1 MSYDLRPYQRAAAT
15 AGVLAL
21 TDGRPKDHPLIIA
34 PTGSGKSLVGAEI
47 ISRLDEPSI
56 VLQPNREIL
65 LQNQAKLRSY
75 GIEPAVWSA
84 SMSSKETGDGVTLAT
99 IGSVVKHPEG
109 FRHIRFAI
117 VDECHLVNSSPSKST
132 GKPGQYRQFFD
143 ALPKVRILG
152 LTATPWR
159 MASNSLGTEQRFLTR
174 TQEKTFRRVVH
185 YTQIGDLFDPAYA
198 TGDPSIEPGKAYLCP
213 LKYKRVKVFKHEQL
227 ELNSVASDFT
237 DESVRR
243 ALTGSDFNLRMVDGI
258 RTLLAADRRHIAA
271 FTHFVDGDGG
281 AKDIAGRLAPDAA
294 VVYAGMPT
302 GLRRRILEAFQ
313 TGEIPVVVNV
323 GILALGFDFPALEAV
338 VVGAPTMSLGK
349 WYQMIGRVVRTHP
362 GKEFAEVI
370 DLCGNLERFGRIE
383 NLELRPGIKGARGLP
398 WAFWSTNRLDA
409 DGEPLPDRQM
419 TNKIVPPPDTPASRR
434 SKYWAKRS
442 RR

>member
-1 MSYDLRPYQRAAAT
+1 MSYDLRPYQRAGAA

-21 TDGRPKDHPLIIA
+21 TDGRPKDHPLIVM
-34 PTGSGKSLVGAEI
+34 PTGSGKSLVGAEV
-47 ISRLDEPSI
+47 ISQLRNHGPSI
-56 VLQPNREIL
+56 VLQPSGEIL

-99 IGSVVKHPEG
+99 IKSVVEHTEA
-109 FRHIRFAI
+109 FRHIKFAV
-117 VDECHLVNSSPSKST
+117 VDECHLVNSAHNQST

-143 ALPKVRILG
+143 ALPGVRILG

-159 MASNSLGTEQRFLTR
+159 MASNSHGTEQRFLTR
-174 TQEKTFRRVVH
+174 TQKKTFKRVVH
-185 YTQIGDLFDPAYA
+185 YTQIGDLFRD
-198 TGDPSIEPGKAYLCP
+198 GYLCP
-213 LKYKRVKVFKHEQL
+213 LRYKSVEVFEPEQL

-237 DESVRR
+237 DTSIQR
-243 ALTGSDFNLRMVDGI
+243 ALRGSDFNRRLISGI
-258 RTLLAADRRHIAA
+258 QTLLAAGRKHIAV
-271 FTHFVDGDGG
+271 FTRFVQGAGG
-281 AKDIAGRLAPDAA
+281 ANVIADELGEPAG
-294 VVYAGMPT
+294 VVHAGMPA
-302 GLRRRILEAFQ
+302 GLRRRILEGFQ
-313 TGEIPVVVNV
+313 AGEIKVVVNV

-370 DLCGNLERFGRIE
+370 DLCGNLERFGKIE
-383 NLELRPGIKGARGLP
+383 DLVLRPGGAKGDL
-398 WAFWSTNRLDA
+398 WAFWSKGRVDA
-409 DGEPLPDRQM
+409 DGRSLPDLQM
-419 TNKIVPPPDTPASRR
+419 TNMNVRPPDNPASRR
-434 SKYWAKRS
+434 AKYWAGRN